1 MTRPTVDGGLGD
13 MVGWDKVST
22 QQEGWIMGYFGK
34 QVGRPVGVRKEPP
47 ATPLSTSAGA
57 KTHFAAQVGK
67 PLALQ
72 SVAAVDR
79 CPRCNGTLAE
89 DDGLMRCDGRCGRRW
104 VAGGA
109 GRWLDPATLPF
120 GVCGCCRPRV
130 ALVSAE
136 VGAICPGSHVEY
148 LIVPEGIVPRAEA
161 APLGICRCC
170 LPPQPL
176 VKVASG
182 LVCRNKPQQH
192 YQVVKGTGDGAVD
205 NTVEWVGLAPAA
217 DQAAVTA
224 AIDAALS
231 ANNAEL
237 TLFGLFA
244 PPTDS
249 R

>member
-1 MTRPTVDGGLGD
+1 
-13 MVGWDKVST
+13 
-22 QQEGWIMGYFGK
+22 MGYFGK
-34 QVGRPVGVRKEPP
+34 QVGRPVGASKNSVSSEPVSSEQN
-47 ATPLSTSAGA
+47 AAN
-57 KTHFAAQVGK
+57 THFAAQVGK
-67 PLALQ
+67 PLAKQ
-72 SVAAVDR
+72 KAAALDR

-89 DDGLMRCDGRCGRRW
+89 DDGFMCCGGRCGRRW
-104 VAGGA
+104 VAGGI

-120 GVCGCCRPRV
+120 GVCNCCRPRL
-130 ALVSAE
+130 ALVAAE
-136 VGAICPGSHVEY
+136 VGATCPGSHAEY
-148 LIVPEGIVPRAEA
+148 LILAEGVKARAGA

-176 VKVASG
+176 MKVATG

-192 YQVVKGTGDGAVD
+192 YRVEKGE
-205 NTVEWVGLAPAA
+205 TVWLGLAPAI
-217 DQAAVTA
+217 DQATVTA

-244 PPTDS
+244 PPKAG